1 MNITFIG
8 SWNKIVFIFCKNL
21 IPLAYLLVV
30 KLRHKNNNKSPFRRF
45 LYIDCQGYETDAL
58 LRDTFFKSTFYLYKS
73 CSIGLKFASIINK
86 GQMFNP
92 MQFSYE
98 FYFIL
103 TLKSLAMG
111 RLGGQK
117 HETIR

>member
-1 MNITFIG
+1 M
-8 SWNKIVFIFCKNL
+8 
-21 IPLAYLLVV
+21 AYLYS
-30 KLRHKNNNKSPFRRF
+30 NKSPSQKQKQTLFHDDF
-45 LYIDCQGYETDAL
+45 SIDCQGYETDEL
-58 LRDTFFKSTFYLYKS
+58 LKDTFLNQLFYLYKS

-86 GQMFNP
+86 GQIFNS
-92 MQFSYE
+92 MQFPYE

-103 TLKSLAMG
+103 TLKSLAMS